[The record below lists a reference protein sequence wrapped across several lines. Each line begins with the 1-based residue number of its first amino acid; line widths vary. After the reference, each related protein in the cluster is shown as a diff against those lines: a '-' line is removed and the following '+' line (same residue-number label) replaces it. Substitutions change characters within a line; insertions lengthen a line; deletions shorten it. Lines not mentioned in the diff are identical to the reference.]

1 MGEPVRILCSDGSI
15 ETDQCL
21 DQILTGH
28 NHVINFESSADGR
41 GFSLAKAWLRDEAR
55 NQRLYMS
62 GLNPDQVS
70 LAFQVGVDGVIVSEE
85 DWHDYGGE
93 IWKSV
98 LQPVVSVSYAKTD
111 SSALQ
116 SIWDT
121 RQNADSRTLA
131 PKPPIG

>member
-15 ETDQCL
+15 ETDQHIEQL
-21 DQILTGH
+21 LTEG
-28 NHVINFESSADGR
+28 NHVLTVDSSADGR
-41 GFSLAKAWLRDEAR
+41 AFSLAKTRLRDVSCDHR
-55 NQRLYMS
+55 FFVS